1 MCGAI
6 LKQNIELRNESN
18 KTVSQ
23 IGPNGQALELRIQTK
38 RQFQHNFNNLNYPIS
53 IIDIVIDFDLNS
65 HFPRIE
71 KFCFELFPLFF
82 VNLFCFVLSTFFF
95 LQLQTLRGISKVLK
109 WHTYHMNIEYIIT
122 LYYQMKY
129 LLAYCVRKKIRS
141 EFYSKIMHKIV

>member
-71 KFCFELFPLFF
+71 KFCFELFPFF
-82 VNLFCFVLSTFFF
+82 LLTFSFLFC
-95 LQLQTLRGISKVLK
+95 R
-109 WHTYHMNIEYIIT
+109 
-122 LYYQMKY
+122 
-129 LLAYCVRKKIRS
+129 RS
-141 EFYSKIMHKIV
+141 FFYSFRLCGEFLKCLSGTHTTWTLNISLRFIAKWNMYWRIAYGRK